1 MNKIVTIVLLAS
13 FIASIGSIVIRDN
26 DRRLESVVYSV
37 RQSTPTLTPEPTATA
52 TLLII
57 PTVIILPDDTPLP
70 PCAFLDKWC
79 WDQRRKSYEP

>member
-1 MNKIVTIVLLAS
+1 MNKIITLVLLVS
-13 FIASIGSIVIRDN
+13 FIASVGSIVIRDD
-26 DRRLESVVYSV
+26 DRRLESAAYAV
-37 RQSTPTLTPEPTATA
+37 RNPTSTPTSEPTATA